1 MEQGLHRYHHNRQ
14 QVKLAHLFKK
24 PPLGRFFCGECVISK
39 TMNTG
44 EEALSV
50 LGQRWQLPVQGE
62 AWRAGAALAQST
74 GLPGVVAQVLA
85 ARGYG
90 ELALAT
96 TFLNPR
102 LEQLPDPSTLKD
114 LDTAAAHLAEAIRQ
128 KRSIAI
134 FGDYDVDGT
143 CATAL
148 LTRYLRQ
155 LGTNPIL
162 YIPDRLTEGY
172 GPTPEAMRK
181 LKEQGAQLLITVD
194 TGTTAHAALEEA
206 RKLGLEVIV
215 TDHHQ
220 QEATLPPAIA
230 ILNPQ
235 RADDTS
241 ALQSLSGSGVAF
253 YLVMGL
259 NRLLR
264 TQGFFATHPE
274 PRLTDLLDLV
284 ALATVADVMPLT
296 GLNRVL
302 VARGLQ
308 QLGTWRHRGLAAL
321 AGVAG
326 VRDDVSATSLGFSL
340 APRLNAAG
348 RIDSAQAALNLL
360 LAEDEAQALPL
371 AQTLNTLN
379 QQRQQLEKSI
389 LQQALQQAE
398 AQMEDPH
405 TLALVLSGEGWHP
418 GVAGIVA
425 ARVKERFNRPT
436 FILGLDANGQLKGS
450 GRSITGLN
458 LGQAVHACKT
468 LLASGGGHAMAAGVT
483 LEATNL
489 EAFRTA
495 LNQAL
500 WQQLEARVED
510 AHLPLTHRL
519 APTLTLETTCT
530 APGLT
535 AELASSLQQLAPFGM
550 GNAEPLI
557 ALMQTRVAYA
567 KPVGATQE
575 HLKLTL
581 TDALGTAK
589 LDAICF
595 GAMNSALGPTL
606 SNTGGKPLAL
616 AVTAR
621 PRIFN
626 GKQLLEVQVKDAHLA
641 PPNKS

>member
-1 MEQGLHRYHHNRQ
+1 MQMRRSGKCARKR
-14 QVKLAHLFKK
+14 
-24 PPLGRFFCGECVISK
+24 GMS
-39 TMNTG
+39 MG
-44 EEALSV
+44 EEPLSV
-50 LGQRWQLPVQGE
+50 LGRRWQWPGRGE

-85 ARGYG
+85 GRGYAG
-90 ELALAT
+90 VAQAT

-102 LEQLPDPSTLKD
+102 LEQLPDPATLKD
-114 LDTAAAHLAEAIRQ
+114 MEKAVERLAQALMQGET
-128 KRSIAI
+128 IAI

-148 LTRYLRQ
+148 LTRYLRWVGAQ
-155 LGTNPIL
+155 PLL

-172 GPTPEAMRK
+172 GPTPQAMQTLR
-181 LKEQGAQLLITVD
+181 QRGAQVLVTVD

-206 RKLGLEVIV
+206 GRLGLEVIV
-215 TDHHQ
+215 TDHHLPQ
-220 QEATLPPAIA
+220 GQLPPAVA
-230 ILNPQ
+230 VLNPQ

-241 ALQSLSGSGVAF
+241 QLQGLCGSGVAF
-253 YLVMGL
+253 YLVMAL
-259 NRLLR
+259 NRFLR
-264 TQGFFATHPE
+264 GRGFFAGRAE
-274 PRLTDLLDLV
+274 PRLTELLDLV

-348 RIDSAQAALNLL
+348 RIDSAHAALNLL
-360 LAEDEAQALPL
+360 LAEEEDEALPL

-379 QQRQQLEKSI
+379 VKRQELEKTI
-389 LQQALQQAE
+389 LAEALGQAE
-398 AQMEDPH
+398 AQMESPQ
-405 TLALVLSGEGWHP
+405 TLALVLAGKDWHP

-425 ARVKERFNRPT
+425 ARVKERFNRPA
-436 FILGLDANGQLKGS
+436 FVLGQDENGRLKGS
-450 GRSITGLN
+450 GRGVEGLN
-458 LGQAVHACKT
+458 LGAAVHACKP
-468 LLASGGGHAMAAGVT
+468 LLESGGGHAMAAGVT
-483 LEATNL
+483 LEGGRL
-489 EAFRTA
+489 EDFRAA

-500 WQQLEARVED
+500 WQQLEARDD
-510 AHLPLTHRL
+510 AHLPLHYRL
-519 APTLTLETTCT
+519 APVLKIETSCT
-530 APGLT
+530 AAGLT
-535 AELASSLQQLAPFGM
+535 PQLAGSLQQLGPFGA

-567 KPVGATQE
+567 KAVGATQE

-581 TDALGTAK
+581 ADPLGTAR
-589 LDAICF
+589 LDAISF
-595 GAMNSALGPTL
+595 GAMSTPLGAAL
-606 SNTGGKPLAL
+606 SQTGGRALAL

-621 PRIFN
+621 PRMFN
-626 GKQLLEVQVKDAHLA
+626 GKQLLEVQVKDAHLE
-641 PPNKS
+641 PPTHA